1 MRAGQYSARLSGPR
15 HLCEGVQEG
24 PGLRYGGGLLK
35 GLADGLVG
43 AEPLEVPGVELA
55 QIAPGAGA
63 AEVLDG
69 AVHDHSSSCRTS
81 AAVGSLVS
89 RAPRS
94 WANSHGLPSAP
105 RASMTAAAPVRSYA
119 LRTASGPD
127 MPPVRITGASR
138 LSTRRAARS

>member
-35 GLADGLVG
+35 GPADGLVG

-55 QIAPGAGA
+55 QVAPGARA

-69 AVHDHSSSCRTS
+69 AVHDPLELLDDLVGPGVGVARAEQLREQPRVAER
-81 AAVGSLVS
+81 AAGEHDGGGAGALV
-89 RAPRS
+89 RAP
-94 WANSHGLPSAP
+94 HG
-105 RASMTAAAPVRSYA
+105 VR
-119 LRTASGPD
+119 
-127 MPPVRITGASR
+127 
-138 LSTRRAARS
+138 